1 MKHSR
6 AAILLL
12 ALLLW
17 VHTAFA
23 QIVPLQLQV
32 IKVNKQV
39 ANPRASYSAYDNTLI
54 RTTDDILTSYAI
66 KLSRAMTPLTDV
78 HVRWVILVQQQNPSR
93 MKLVQGEGVCNVP
106 PWDTV
111 TLQTQPIRTGVFIH
125 SQNTGLGQ
133 TDSFTTHPTA
143 TIKGYE
149 VEVYV
154 NGQRVIADIKP
165 PEVQQEIEAAKTRTK
180 ARPRTSSTTNAP

>member
-1 MKHSR
+1 MNHCR
-6 AAILLL
+6 RLVICL
-12 ALLLW
+12 AVLSW
-17 VHTAFA
+17 VHAAFA
-23 QIVPLQLQV
+23 QIGPLQLQV

-54 RTTDDILTSYAI
+54 RTSDDILTWYVI
-66 KLSRAMTPLTDV
+66 KLSRAISPLTNV
-78 HVRWVILVQQQNPSR
+78 RVRWAVLVQQQNPR
-93 MKLVQGEGVCNVP
+93 RLRLVQGEGVCNVP

-133 TDSFTTHPTA
+133 TDSFATHPTA

-154 NGQRVIADIKP
+154 NGQRVIADVKP
-165 PEVQQEIEAAKTRTK
+165 PEIQQEIEAARKTRPSANRKKTV
-180 ARPRTSSTTNAP
+180 AP